1 MSSRFKKVSLALY
14 LDPTQSKADS
24 YAFTTLSSWAKRR
37 QELSLDASATMEL
50 HQLVHVHKDIYLS
63 GLFLYQLKP
72 ELAKSMA
79 AALAS
84 DKISQSALFDAL
96 SLNQIQNA
104 NRPENAETKAV
115 ESSIPDYNERFDAL
129 LSRQEEAQNQISSLK
144 ALLNE
149 SALCLSEGE
158 DNKKEPIN
166 GHVANMPD
174 YSESFKALLSQQ
186 ADSHQQIIDANKQ
199 IASLQQLVQEQ
210 NRLIYQLMQQGV
222 NNGSAPTPALKPES
236 DLRSPMLPDEPK
248 ELVEQRLAKV
258 QKMKKKGVF

>member
-84 DKISQSALFDAL
+84 DKISESALFDAL

-104 NRPENAETKAV
+104 KRSDNAETEGV
-115 ESSIPDYNERFDAL
+115 ESNLPDYSERFDAL
-129 LSRQEEAQNQISSLK
+129 LSGQEEAQNQISSLK

-149 SALCLSEGE
+149 SALSSSEGG
-158 DNKKEPIN
+158 DHKEKPVN
-166 GHVANMPD
+166 GHIADVPD
-174 YSESFKALLSQQ
+174 YRESFKALLSQQ

-199 IASLQQLVQEQ
+199 IVSLQQLVQEQ
-210 NRLIYQLMQQGV
+210 NRLIHQLMQQGGS
-222 NNGSAPTPALKPES
+222 NGSTPASALKPES
-236 DLRSPMLPDEPK
+236 DIRSPMLPDEPK
-248 ELVEQRLAKV
+248 EIVEQRLAKV
-258 QKMKKKGVF
+258 QKMKQKGVF